1 VKRPWRPRP
10 IIQLSF
16 VVHAAALALV
26 LVMPQAWAW
35 ALTAVL
41 ANHAVLT
48 LASLLPRSQLLGRSM
63 RRLPPGE
70 DAGRVALT
78 FDDGPDPELT
88 PRILALLKEH
98 GAHATFFCI
107 GQRAAQHPQLM
118 REIRAHGHSVANH
131 TMRHRGWFALM
142 GVTGQ
147 LNEVASAHAVLAATG
162 PVSDLVRAPLGLR
175 NPFSDLVFHRLGL
188 RHVSWTRRGFDT
200 RRGDAGRVLAHVT
213 RGLREGDIVLL
224 HDGNAARDPTGRAV
238 SLVVLEQLLPWLA
251 TRGLRSVSLGQLPRE
266 LALGAETG
274 PG

>member
-1 VKRPWRPRP
+1 VVKRHWRPRP
-10 IIQLSF
+10 IIRLSF
-16 VVHAAALALV
+16 VVHAAALVLV
-26 LVMPQAWAW
+26 LAMPQAWGW
-35 ALTAVL
+35 ALGAVL
-41 ANHAVLT
+41 ANHAALT
-48 LASLLPRSQLLGRSM
+48 LASLFPRCQLLGRSM

-88 PRILALLKEH
+88 PRILALLKQH

-118 REIRAHGHSVANH
+118 REIRAHGHSVGNH

-147 LNEVASAHAVLAATG
+147 RNELTSAHAVLAATG

-175 NPFSDLVFHRLGL
+175 SPLSDLAFHQLGV
-188 RHVSWTRRGFDT
+188 RHVSWSRRGFDT
-200 RRGDAGRVLAHVT
+200 RRRDADLVLARIT
-213 RGLREGDIVLL
+213 KGLREGDIVLL
-224 HDGNAARDPTGRAV
+224 HDGNAARDAAGRSV

-251 TRGLRSVSLGQLPRE
+251 ARGLRSVSLGT
-266 LALGAETG
+266 ET
-274 PG
+274 